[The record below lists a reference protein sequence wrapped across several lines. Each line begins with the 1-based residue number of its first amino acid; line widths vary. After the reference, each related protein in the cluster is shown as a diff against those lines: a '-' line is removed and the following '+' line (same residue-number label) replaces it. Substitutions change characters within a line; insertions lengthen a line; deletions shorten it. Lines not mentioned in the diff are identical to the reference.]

1 MKTKLILLSTIL
13 LFSCAGTRKVNKSDT
28 KEETQI
34 AILDTSKTETKTDTN
49 IKVIDCTDTD
59 ELVIVPVD
67 NTKEIMVNGKTYKNV
82 VLKHRKV
89 KNNIT
94 TNKVEKVAKIEQK
107 AVKTN
112 VKAKK
117 QIEVKQIERKGV
129 SFLSFWWLWLIII
142 VGAYIGWKN
151 RKTLF
156 IQIMDKTGK
165 LIVITM
171 IISFL
176 LGIICGIGLMQ

>member
-1 MKTKLILLSTIL
+1 MVRIKTKLILLSTIL
-13 LFSCAGTRKVNKSDT
+13 LFSCGTRKVNKSDT

-67 NTKEIMVNGKTYKNV
+67 NTKEIIVNGRTYFNV
-82 VLKHRKV
+82 SLKHRKV

-112 VKAKK
+112 VKAKRV
-117 QIEVKQIERKGV
+117 IEVKQTQSTKGN
-129 SFLSFWWLWLIII
+129 FWNWVLLIIC
-142 VGAYIGWKN
+142 
-151 RKTLF
+151 
-156 IQIMDKTGK
+156 
-165 LIVITM
+165 ITA
-171 IISFL
+171 FL
-176 LGIICGIGLMQ
+176 LFVIWSRKYVKKESEEV

>member
-13 LFSCAGTRKVNKSDT
+13 LFSCGTRKVNKSDT

-67 NTKEIMVNGKTYKNV
+67 NTKEIIVNGKTYKNV
-82 VLKHRKV
+82 TLKHRKV

-94 TNKVEKVAKIEQK
+94 TNKVEKVAKIKQK

-117 QIEVKQIERKGV
+117 SVEIKQTESTKGN
-129 SFLSFWWLWLIII
+129 FWNWVLLIICI
-142 VGAYIGWKN
+142 TAFLFFVIWS
-151 RKTLF
+151 RKYV
-156 IQIMDKTGK
+156 KK
-165 LIVITM
+165 ESVEV
-171 IISFL
+171 
-176 LGIICGIGLMQ
+176 

>member
-13 LFSCAGTRKVNKSDT
+13 LFSCGTRRVNKSDT

-59 ELVIVPVD
+59 EITIVPVD
-67 NTKEIMVNGKTYKNV
+67 NTKEIIVNGKTYKNV
-82 VLKHRKV
+82 SLKHRKV

-94 TNKVEKVAKIEQK
+94 TNKVEKVAKNEQK
-107 AVKTN
+107 AIKTN

-117 QIEVKQIERKGV
+117 SVEVKQTESTKGN
-129 SFLSFWWLWLIII
+129 FWNWVLLIICI
-142 VGAYIGWKN
+142 TALLFFVIWS
-151 RKTLF
+151 RKYV
-156 IQIMDKTGK
+156 KKESGE
-165 LIVITM
+165 V
-171 IISFL
+171 
-176 LGIICGIGLMQ
+176 

>member
-13 LFSCAGTRKVNKSDT
+13 LFSCGTRKVSKSDV

-59 ELVIVPVD
+59 EITIVPVD
-67 NTKEIMVNGKTYKNV
+67 NTKEIIVNGHKYFNV
-82 VLKHRKV
+82 SLKHRKV

-107 AVKTN
+107 AVS
-112 VKAKK
+112 VKEETKKSVAVKQVESTKGNFWNWILLIICITAFLFFVIWSRKYAKK
-117 QIEVKQIERKGV
+117 ESGEV
-129 SFLSFWWLWLIII
+129 
-142 VGAYIGWKN
+142 
-151 RKTLF
+151 
-156 IQIMDKTGK
+156 
-165 LIVITM
+165 
-171 IISFL
+171 
-176 LGIICGIGLMQ
+176 

>member
-67 NTKEIMVNGKTYKNV
+67 NTKEIIVNGKTYKNV
-82 VLKHRKV
+82 SLKHRKV

-112 VKAKK
+112 VKAKRVV
-117 QIEVKQIERKGV
+117 EVKQTEANKGN
-129 SFLSFWWLWLIII
+129 FWNWVLLIICI
-142 VGAYIGWKN
+142 TAFIFFVIWS
-151 RKTLF
+151 RKYVKKESG
-156 IQIMDKTGK
+156 D
-165 LIVITM
+165 V
-171 IISFL
+171 
-176 LGIICGIGLMQ
+176 

>member
-59 ELVIVPVD
+59 EITIVPVD
-67 NTKEIMVNGKTYKNV
+67 NTKEIIVNGKTYKNV
-82 VLKHRKV
+82 YLKHRKV

-94 TNKVEKVAKIEQK
+94 ANKVEKVAKIEQK
-107 AVKTN
+107 AVS
-112 VKAKK
+112 VKEETKK
-117 QIEVKQIERKGV
+117 SVAVKQTESTKGN
-129 SFLSFWWLWLIII
+129 FWNWVLLIICI
-142 VGAYIGWKN
+142 TAFIFFVIWS
-151 RKTLF
+151 RKYVKKESGEL
-156 IQIMDKTGK
+156 
-165 LIVITM
+165 
-171 IISFL
+171 
-176 LGIICGIGLMQ
+176 

>member
-1 MKTKLILLSTIL
+1 MKKLLIILTFFIIGCS
-13 LFSCAGTRKVNKSDT
+13 SRKVNKSDT

-59 ELVIVPVD
+59 EITIVPVD
-67 NTKEIMVNGKTYKNV
+67 NTKEIIVNGKKYFNV
-82 VLKHRKV
+82 SLKHRKV

-112 VKAKK
+112 VKAKRV
-117 QIEVKQIERKGV
+117 IEVKQVERKGIT
-129 SFLSFWWLWLIII
+129 FLSFWWLWLLIILMI
-142 VGAYIGWKN
+142 YIGYRY
-151 RKTLF
+151 RKILF
-156 IQIMDKTGK
+156 M
-165 LIVITM
+165 
-171 IISFL
+171 
-176 LGIICGIGLMQ
+176 

>member
-13 LFSCAGTRKVNKSDT
+13 LFSCGTRKVSKSDT

-34 AILDTSKTETKTDTN
+34 AILDTSKTETITDTN
-49 IKVIDCTDTD
+49 TKVIDCTDTD
-59 ELVIVPVD
+59 EITIVPVD
-67 NTKEIMVNGKTYKNV
+67 NTKEIIVNGKTYKNV
-82 VLKHRKV
+82 SLKHRKV

-112 VKAKK
+112 VKAKRV
-117 QIEVKQIERKGV
+117 IEVKQVERKGI
-129 SFLSFWWLWLIII
+129 SFLSFWWLWLLIILMI
-142 VGAYIGWKN
+142 YVGWKN

-156 IQIMDKTGK
+156 I
-165 LIVITM
+165 
-171 IISFL
+171 
-176 LGIICGIGLMQ
+176 

>member
-13 LFSCAGTRKVNKSDT
+13 LFSCGTRKVNKSDT

-59 ELVIVPVD
+59 EITIVPVD
-67 NTKEIMVNGKTYKNV
+67 NTKEIIVNGKKYFNV
-82 VLKHRKV
+82 SLKHRKV

-94 TNKVEKVAKIEQK
+94 TNKVDKVAKIEQK
-107 AVKTN
+107 SVKTN

-117 QIEVKQIERKGV
+117 VIEVKQVERKGV
-129 SFLSFWWLWLIII
+129 SFLSFWWLWLLIII
-142 VGAYIGWKN
+142 GIYVGWKN
-151 RKTLF
+151 RKDLF
-156 IQIMDKTGK
+156 I
-165 LIVITM
+165 
-171 IISFL
+171 
-176 LGIICGIGLMQ
+176 

>member
-13 LFSCAGTRKVNKSDT
+13 LFSCGTRKVKKSDT

-34 AILDTSKTETKTDTN
+34 AISDNSKTETITDTN

-59 ELVIVPVD
+59 EITIVPVD
-67 NTKEIMVNGKTYKNV
+67 NTKEIIVNGKKYFNV
-82 VLKHRKV
+82 YLKHRKV

-112 VKAKK
+112 VKAKRV
-117 QIEVKQIERKGV
+117 IEVKQVERKGV
-129 SFLSFWWLWLIII
+129 SFLSFWWLWLLIILMI
-142 VGAYIGWKN
+142 YIGYRY
-151 RKTLF
+151 RKILF
-156 IQIMDKTGK
+156 M
-165 LIVITM
+165 
-171 IISFL
+171 
-176 LGIICGIGLMQ
+176 